1 MLRFPLGG
9 SKMHRFMLCLLAI
22 TFVTGCSPQKQQAIR
37 FDNQSDSEAAHG
49 RRIAGVLGCTGC
61 HDSNLAGKDW
71 SAPGFA
77 IVWTSNLSVE
87 MKKYDDAA
95 FRRALQKG
103 YRYDGN
109 ELWDMPSFL
118 FSELSETDL
127 VALTTYLRGVPP
139 TGKSH
144 PRPIL
149 LEEALKEIKQGIYR
163 SSAAEAKLRAGTF
176 PPDAGPQ
183 HRLGRYIA
191 RATCAE
197 CHGMDLRG
205 GTPYPGA
212 PPRPDIRM
220 VAAYDKADFV
230 KLMKT
235 GKAAGN
241 RELQLM
247 SGVAR
252 GRYSQFT
259 PREVDALYEYLKA
272 LSVTNP

>member
-1 MLRFPLGG
+1 MRKFAWSLIAAVF
-9 SKMHRFMLCLLAI
+9 LA
-22 TFVTGCSPQKQQAIR
+22 GCS
-37 FDNQSDSEAAHG
+37 QSKPPTTGFEQLSGNDKAHG
-49 RRIAGVLGCTGC
+49 QRIAGVLGCTGC
-61 HDSNLAGKDW
+61 HGPNLEGKDW
-71 SAPGFA
+71 SAPGFS
-77 IVWTSNLSVE
+77 IIWTSNLSVE
-87 MKKYDDAA
+87 LPKYDDAA

-103 YRYDGN
+103 FRHDGN
-109 ELWDMPSFL
+109 ELWDMPSHL
-118 FSELSETDL
+118 FSELSEADL
-127 VALTTYLRGVPP
+127 VALTKYLRSVPP
-139 TGKSH
+139 TGESH

-149 LEEALKEIKQGIYR
+149 LAAALKEIKQGLYR
-163 SSAAEAKLRAGTF
+163 SSAAEAKARAGTF

-183 HRLGRYIA
+183 HKLGRYLA

-205 GTPYPGA
+205 GVPYPGA
-212 PPRPDIRM
+212 QPRPDIRM
-220 VAAYDKADFV
+220 VAAYEKSDFV

-259 PREVDALYEYLKA
+259 EKEVNALYDYLKA
-272 LSVTNP
+272 ISAKEP

>member
-1 MLRFPLGG
+1 MR
-9 SKMHRFMLCLLAI
+9 K
-22 TFVTGCSPQKQQAIR
+22 FVFVLMTTATLVGCG
-37 FDNQSDSEAAHG
+37 QSRPPATSFLNISGDQEAHG

-61 HDSNLAGKDW
+61 HGATLEGKDW
-71 SAPGFA
+71 SAPGFS
-77 IVWTSNLSVE
+77 IIWTSNLSVE
-87 MKKYDDAA
+87 LPKYDDAA

-103 YRYDGN
+103 YRHDGS

-118 FSELSETDL
+118 FAELSDDDL
-127 VALTTYLRGVPP
+127 AALTTYLRKVPP

-149 LEEALKEIKQGIYR
+149 LEQAQKEIKQGIYK
-163 SSAAEAKLRAGTF
+163 SSAAEAKERAGAF

-183 HRLGRYIA
+183 HKLGRYIA

-197 CHGMDLRG
+197 CHGLDLRG
-205 GTPYPGA
+205 GVPYPGA
-212 PPRPDIRM
+212 QPRPDIRM
-220 VAAYDKADFV
+220 VTAYDKADFITF
-230 KLMKT
+230 MKT
-235 GKAAGN
+235 GKSAGG

-259 PREVDALYEYLKA
+259 KAEVGALYEYLRA
-272 LSVTNP
+272 VAASNP